1 MNDELRSMNKSAFAQ
16 LGCAKSAGAVSSAVL
31 SAVLSVVLSVV
42 AASAKSEAASAQ
54 VEAGWPKKAEMKS
67 EKSEKWFFAIF
78 HLEPAAVQSLPTK
91 IGVGHFSDF
100 SKNSRGYTGGDQ

>member
-16 LGCAKSAGAVSSAVL
+16 LGCAKSAG
-31 SAVLSVVLSVV
+31 AVLSVVLSVV

-78 HLEPAAVQSLPTK
+78 HLEPAAAQSLPTK

>member
-1 MNDELRSMNKSAFAQ
+1 MKDELRSMNKSAFAQ
-16 LGCAKSAGAVSSAVL
+16 LGRAKSADAVS
-31 SAVLSVVLSVV
+31 SVVLSVV
-42 AASAKSEAASAQ
+42 AVSAKSEAAAAQ
-54 VEAGWPKKAEMKS
+54 VEAGGPKKAEMKS

-100 SKNSRGYTGGDQ
+100 SKNSRGYTGGGDQ